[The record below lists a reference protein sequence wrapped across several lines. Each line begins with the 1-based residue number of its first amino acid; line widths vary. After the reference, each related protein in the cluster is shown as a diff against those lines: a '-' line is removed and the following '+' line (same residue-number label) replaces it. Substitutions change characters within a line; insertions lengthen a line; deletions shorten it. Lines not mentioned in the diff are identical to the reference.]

1 MSGTPVGS
9 GTRSSRFSRSPGAPC
24 CVDTGV
30 IPRLRSGDGIMGT
43 NGCGPWAFPS
53 ARPVLRHCTRLYAES
68 TGSAWKPSWAL
79 GRRVSWE
86 KHPVLGTKGCGGS
99 GRQDAPGQPEAG
111 SAGRASPLGLCPAPW
126 SQAGAAGS
134 GGPDQRH
141 ARDSCAASPPR
152 PGRAGGHEGCVA
164 DPAADGPADGG
175 GGGDSVRLVKD
186 IPPALGRH
194 ANGLCSRPD
203 CR

>member
-43 NGCGPWAFPS
+43 NGCGPWAFPA

-79 GRRVSWE
+79 GRRVS
-86 KHPVLGTKGCGGS
+86 
-99 GRQDAPGQPEAG
+99 
-111 SAGRASPLGLCPAPW
+111 
-126 SQAGAAGS
+126 
-134 GGPDQRH
+134 
-141 ARDSCAASPPR
+141 
-152 PGRAGGHEGCVA
+152 
-164 DPAADGPADGG
+164 
-175 GGGDSVRLVKD
+175 
-186 IPPALGRH
+186 
-194 ANGLCSRPD
+194 
-203 CR
+203 